1 MAHIA
6 PHILLQIKSASFKGI
21 QSKRNLQAFEKEI
34 GAPKDP
40 KRAAK
45 AGASRQREKDRKKVR
60 VENLRQA
67 VSAQLL
73 LITVWTLLSF
83 IANNSE
89 IYFLLYCSSWPQTQM
104 GFCFVSLF
112 FLLFWVPKENGKW

>member
-34 GAPKDP
+34 GEPKDP

-45 AGASRQREKDRKKVR
+45 AGASRQREEDREKVS
-60 VENLRQA
+60 VESRESAPSSVSTAA
-67 VSAQLL
+67 VDYSLDV
-73 LITVWTLLSF
+73 TF
-83 IANNSE
+83 I
-89 IYFLLYCSSWPQTQM
+89 YC
-104 GFCFVSLF
+104 
-112 FLLFWVPKENGKW
+112 E